1 MVGSDR
7 RQPRLG
13 RLAGAVLRTQPDER
27 LVATAREGNT
37 AAFDELVRRH
47 RPALTAYAGSLSPS
61 SRAED
66 VVQDSLL
73 KAYLALQQGADPEL
87 LRAWLFRIVRNTAI
101 DAQRGVRH
109 HEQLDENYDGVEQ
122 PPQALA
128 RREQIGA
135 LTLAIQD
142 LPAAQREAI
151 VQRELEG
158 RGHEEIA
165 EAMSLSPGSVRQLI
179 YRARHTLREAAGTLL
194 PAAVLRVATTPGAGE
209 AVGGAG
215 AAVALKLGLA
225 AIVATGTIVAGT
237 AIDKSTDGGPAE
249 ALQVSTP
256 ERHAGSDDAT
266 TGDSQSRG
274 EGEGSR
280 SGESERKDSSGR
292 DGSGE
297 SGSSGPGGGG
307 GDVSGH
313 SGPGGGG
320 ESGDD
325 GSGSNSGPGSGGSGE
340 GSTSGPG
347 DGSGSGS
354 GSGVSGGGSSSGDG
368 SGSDDGQTLVETETT
383 VSNDGP
389 H

>member
-1 MVGSDR
+1 M
-7 RQPRLG
+7 
-13 RLAGAVLRTQPDER
+13 VLRTQPDER

-142 LPAAQREAI
+142 LPAAQRQAI

-179 YRARHTLREAAGTLL
+179 YRARHTLREASGALL

-354 GSGVSGGGSSSGDG
+354 GVSGGGSSSGEG

-383 VSNDGP
+383 GSNDGP